1 MSLYLCESSGARIFL
16 ANQGISQQ
24 GTNYQ
29 ASLTTWDVAPMGEV
43 GDVYFRSID
52 VSGIMTNGLSLGITP
67 IVDGVAQ
74 TEQTFSLTGSGE
86 WQCQAF
92 ISVRGTRISAIVR
105 TLSRAGDVE
114 IHQVACAFVPLRR
127 VP

>member
-1 MSLYLCESSGARIFL
+1 
-16 ANQGISQQ
+16 
-24 GTNYQ
+24 
-29 ASLTTWDVAPMGEV
+29 MGEV

-67 IVDGVAQ
+67 IIDGVAQ

-105 TLSRAGDVE
+105 TLSRLGDVE